1 MKIKTSG
8 FTLMEI
14 MVVIIVVAVLASV
27 AGPMIGSVTDQG
39 RESATKS
46 KMSSL
51 KSAIIAYKNDIGR
64 YPSCGDPKKA
74 LSYDASKILQDTE
87 EGNVLATD
95 EWDTMF
101 STAEAGD
108 KVPEATYSKKWT
120 GPYMDSLPADFMFDS
135 WGNRIQY
142 LVHDKN
148 LYLWSPGADNIY
160 NVTNFPNGG
169 TDDNDDI
176 VVSIARFRTSFQ
188 KKSQVIDLNGNSAVL
203 DFSSATSFPGTI

>member
-64 YPSCGDPKKA
+64 YPSYGDPKQA
-74 LSYDASKILQDTE
+74 ASYDASKILQNTE

-95 EWDTMF
+95 KWTLFDG
-101 STAEAGD
+101 AAD

-120 GPYMDSLPADFMFDS
+120 GPYMDSLPEDFMFDS

-142 LVHDKN
+142 LVHEKN

-160 NVTNFPNGG
+160 NVSKFPNGG

-176 VVSIARFRTSFQ
+176 IVSIARFRKSFFETSEES
-188 KKSQVIDLNGNSAVL
+188 KVIDLNGASAVL
-203 DFSSATSFPGTI
+203 DFGSATSFPGS